1 MKTILVIAA
10 TLGLSAPAFAEC
22 SYMKNVTAQTDIDTS
37 ITTASVV
44 VNKEAKA
51 DALLPVKSDTLPTE
65 AIVTE

>member
-10 TLGLSAPAFAEC
+10 TLGISAPAFAEC

-44 VNKEAKA
+44 IDGQAKV
-51 DALLPVKSDTLPTE
+51 DPLLPAENDKHATE
-65 AIVTE
+65 AVSTE